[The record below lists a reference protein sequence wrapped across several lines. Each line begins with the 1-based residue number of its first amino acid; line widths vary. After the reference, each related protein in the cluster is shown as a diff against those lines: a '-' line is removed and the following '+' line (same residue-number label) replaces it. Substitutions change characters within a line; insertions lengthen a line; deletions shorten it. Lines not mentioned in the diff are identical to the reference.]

1 MAYPAALQVPPDHA
15 RASSSDGGASSV
27 DPGEE
32 AIDIARART
41 GDRRAIARVVPR
53 IVRRT
58 FRLARR
64 RRRSAAAAVMRAN
77 REAVRRAQHD
87 RHDHIRGGAAPP
99 PVECAAS
106 LQDIIAPAARCV
118 SAPRAPDPKRPR
130 LTEPPSPPNS
140 GAGGAGAAVAIASS
154 GSEPPI
160 NPFVD
165 VTERTAVQPTML
177 HAVRPPPRMTS
188 YTSVRRSWRRV
199 EASSQAFVLPYVG
212 SSPRVRGSTARLLD
226 EQNDSSTPGS
236 DGSDTSGD
244 EASRTGK
251 ACYSLA
257 ARTLRAMHREAL
269 VAVVAV
275 LRADAVVLRVVR
287 RFLRVRRSA
296 VRRMLDQA
304 DARNAAAQEVQRAR
318 TNAAAQH
325 SSLQQLTG
333 GACLAAVLAAGA
345 LAESPESPSDVDAL
359 TGPRPF
365 DRRGRVSQPGTIPHC
380 ADALRA
386 GVAAA
391 RAVRMAVRAAG
402 GATFPSVSPLFGTL
416 LGCHPLRRNGTA
428 GSSRVGVAAP
438 PRLLDSAHRPRDAFL
453 RLFCRFR
460 FVYCCRIHGTPVRD
474 ALVAPFPST
483 PVVFPSD
490 PRRLETAAD
499 GGDCDFNVQ
508 GSALVDGAD
517 GGRARRARAMHAAIR
532 VAAGPCRDCRL
543 DLRSRA
549 AVFVHGCRTE
559 VWAVEDVQLLRAAVR
574 IVGPFDTC
582 RMARFVPNST
592 CRRVAE
598 YLVDW
603 GWPGAWREVPTTP
616 RPPPRRDA
624 PLSYPPVLSL
634 PNNSQESVVKKS
646 PPFIPC
652 WHVGACTRSNCR
664 CVENDVP
671 CEKQCGCART
681 RWASRGPVVL
691 DADEA
696 ASISTPADGCA
707 PTDGSLFCSRRIS
720 CSCPSPS
727 RCETNSCPC
736 FAADRECDPD
746 ACMMCGAH
754 LHPASGVD
762 GLTTG
767 SVASESPMARST
779 AAATG
784 AYWRLMRS
792 PRPTDLGV
800 MPGRGGGTSTNS
812 PPSVRRCRNIQVQ
825 VGARVRL
832 VLGVSRAHGL
842 GVFVAE
848 AAGAGDFV
856 GEYVGEIVTAAE
868 GHRRG
873 RTYDALGVSYLA
885 TLSQTTIVDA
895 TRVGSRTKF
904 INHSSN
910 SPNLEMKLLSIGG
923 TIRAA
928 LFAARDLSAGE
939 EVFFDYG
946 YALDSWVQ

>member
-1 MAYPAALQVPPDHA
+1 MAYPAALHVPPDYA
-15 RASSSDGGASSV
+15 CASSSDGGASSV

-32 AIDIARART
+32 AIDIARARA
-41 GDRRAIARVVPR
+41 GDRRAIARVAPR
-53 IVRRT
+53 IIRRT
-58 FRLARR
+58 FRLSRR

-87 RHDHIRGGAAPP
+87 RHLQIRRGAAPL
-99 PVECAAS
+99 PVECADSA
-106 LQDIIAPAARCV
+106 QDVIAPAAHCV
-118 SAPRAPDPKRPR
+118 WAPLAPVPKRPR
-130 LTEPPSPPNS
+130 LAKPFSPPNS
-140 GAGGAGAAVAIASS
+140 GEAGAGADVAIAPS
-154 GSEPPI
+154 GIEPPI
-160 NPFVD
+160 DPSVD
-165 VTERTAVQPTML
+165 VPERTAVQPTML

-188 YTSVRRSWRRV
+188 YATVRRSWRRV
-199 EASSQAFVLPYVG
+199 EASSRGFVFQHTG
-212 SSPRVRGSTARLLD
+212 DSSRAKGTTARGLD
-226 EQNDSSTPGS
+226 EHKESSTVSS

-251 ACYSLA
+251 DFHSLA

-269 VAVVAV
+269 ASVVAV
-275 LRADAVVLRVVR
+275 LCADAVVLRVVR

-296 VRRMLDQA
+296 VRHMLDQA
-304 DARNAAAQEVQRAR
+304 DARQAAAQEVQRAR
-318 TNAAAQH
+318 TSAATRH
-325 SSLQQLTG
+325 SSLKRLTG

-345 LAESPESPSDVDAL
+345 LAESQESPSDVDAL
-359 TGPRPF
+359 TGPRPV
-365 DRRGRVSQPGTIPHC
+365 DRRGRAFQPGTVPYC

-386 GVAAA
+386 GVAGA
-391 RAVRMAVRAAG
+391 RAVRMAMRAAG

-416 LGCHPLRRNGTA
+416 LGCHPLRHSQAA
-428 GSSRVGVAAP
+428 GSSRADVAAA
-438 PRLLDSAHRPRDAFL
+438 PRLVDSADRPRDAFL
-453 RLFCRFR
+453 RLFCRFC
-460 FVYCCRIHGTPVRD
+460 FVYCCRTHGTTMRD
-474 ALVAPFPST
+474 TLVAPFPST
-483 PVVFPSD
+483 PVVFPLD
-490 PRRLETAAD
+490 PRRMETAAD
-499 GGDCDFNVQ
+499 GGDCDFDAQ
-508 GSALVDGAD
+508 GSASVGGSD

-559 VWAVEDVQLLRAAVR
+559 VWTVEDVELLRAAVR
-574 IVGPFDTC
+574 IFGPFDTC

-603 GWPGAWREVPTTP
+603 DWPGAWREEPTTP

-624 PLSYPPVLSL
+624 PLSYPPVPSL

-652 WHVGACTRSNCR
+652 WHVGPCTRSSCQ
-664 CVENDVP
+664 CVANDVP

-681 RWASRGPVVL
+681 RWASRVPVVL
-691 DADEA
+691 EAGEA
-696 ASISTPADGCA
+696 ASTSIPADGCA

-727 RCETNSCPC
+727 RCETDACPC
-736 FAADRECDPD
+736 YAADRECDPD

-754 LHPASGVD
+754 LHPASDVD

-767 SVASESPMARST
+767 SVAAESPMARST

-800 MPGRGGGTSTNS
+800 MPERGGGASPNS
-812 PPSVRRCRNIQVQ
+812 PPMVRRCRNIQVQ

-856 GEYVGEIVTAAE
+856 GEYVGELVSAAE

-873 RTYDALGVSYLA
+873 RAYDAVGVSYLA